1 MLVDENGEFF
11 KDKWVLVY
19 TENAGV
25 QSQNL
30 PYAWFRFDKEAKMQ
44 TGWIQENGATYYL
57 QNQKGDAEGIMQ
69 TGWQKIDGKWYY
81 FETNFGADMGKLY
94 TNRLT
99 PDSYY
104 VGKDGVWEG
113 NKQ

>member
-1 MLVDENGEFF
+1 
-11 KDKWVLVY
+11 
-19 TENAGV
+19 
-25 QSQNL
+25 
-30 PYAWFRFDKEAKMQ
+30 MQ